1 MEASRRPRAERLT
14 TDGPGGPLV
23 KDKFG
28 NATAGLRSI
37 DLDVPVAAYNICY
50 LGVVSDRFSAGFV
63 YSTSY
68 EVPFAPEQLKKL
80 YPTPKDYLVRVNRQ
94 LDKLVNA
101 GWYLQEDVEEIQT
114 DAEAFARTLK

>member
-1 MEASRRPRAERLT
+1 M
-14 TDGPGGPLV
+14 
-23 KDKFG
+23 
-28 NATAGLRSI
+28 
-37 DLDVPVAAYNICY
+37 PVAAYNICY
-50 LGVVSDRFSAGFV
+50 LGVVSDRFPAGFV

-94 LDKLVNA
+94 LDELVNA